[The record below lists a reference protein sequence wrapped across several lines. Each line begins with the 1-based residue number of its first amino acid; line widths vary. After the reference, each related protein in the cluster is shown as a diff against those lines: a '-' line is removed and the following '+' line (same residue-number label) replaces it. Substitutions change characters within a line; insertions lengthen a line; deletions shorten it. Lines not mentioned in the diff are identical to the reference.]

1 VTGTA
6 TGPAILPKEII
17 HMKKRMIPF
26 SLAGLTGSSNRE

>member
-17 HMKKRMIPF
+17 HMKKRMILF
-26 SLAGLTGSSNRE
+26 LWQV